1 MNSFILHVFL
11 LTTLFVKSTL
21 FMLTMAL
28 QVNKTN
34 IASLRYVPVI
44 LMKSLGIVWA
54 LSYKGF
60 NSSNLSV
67 LLIVWIMTMHP
78 EIQSNKQAL
87 GSPCYIQNLLLHQI
101 LR

>member
-1 MNSFILHVFL
+1 
-11 LTTLFVKSTL
+11 
-21 FMLTMAL
+21 MAF

-34 IASLRYVPVI
+34 NVSLKHVPVI

-78 EIQSNKQAL
+78 EFQSNKQAL
-87 GSPCYIQNLLLHQI
+87 GVPD
-101 LR
+101 